1 MVYDQPPPYEFQ
13 TVALNFDHDDKV
25 DGGQVEPSE
34 TPVFIDDNKVINK
47 GRVPVGSN
55 TQITLIELIPQYILI

>member
-34 TPVFIDDNKVINK
+34 TPVFIDDNKVTKK